1 MLLFPLHVFA
11 HGGVEKQAGNILVTL
26 FQTPLSPL
34 VGEDVAFS
42 FTLTT
47 PDKNKRLVHKQ
58 ARLVVTQTAYNNP
71 SKDKIVYSKEVSSDV
86 NGIINFSY
94 AFPTTDYYDID
105 VQFGKP
111 DDEANTT
118 GFLVQPRQ
126 NLKFQDEMLIAL
138 LSISLIVNIVIFF
151 NWYVEKKM
159 KK

>member
-1 MLLFPLHVFA
+1 MKQLTLFLLIFCLMLRFPLHFFA

-111 DDEANTT
+111 DDE
-118 GFLVQPRQ
+118 
-126 NLKFQDEMLIAL
+126 
-138 LSISLIVNIVIFF
+138 
-151 NWYVEKKM
+151 
-159 KK
+159 